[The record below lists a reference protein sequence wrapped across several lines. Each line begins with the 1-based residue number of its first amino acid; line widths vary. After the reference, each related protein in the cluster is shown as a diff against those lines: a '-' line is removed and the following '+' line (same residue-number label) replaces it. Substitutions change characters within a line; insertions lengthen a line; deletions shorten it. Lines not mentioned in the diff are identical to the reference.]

1 MKKIIITGANGF
13 VSRYFIE
20 YLNENAIN
28 FDILGLDIS
37 TDTDLNIKYQQ
48 VNLTDKDLIYKIL
61 KEYQPDYILHLASV
75 SSVAQS
81 WHNPVESFVNNTN
94 IFLNL
99 IDSVRELNLHSRILS
114 VGSSE
119 EYGDYPA
126 DKMPLKEN
134 YELHPNNPYSVA
146 RASQEH
152 LSKLYANSLGVD
164 IVMTRSFNHI
174 GPRQKDVFV
183 VSSFVKQIVEI
194 ALGKRDNLV
203 HVGNVDVI
211 RDFLDVRDVVDAYY
225 KILTQGKKGEV
236 YNVCKGE
243 GVRLKDVI
251 YLTSNVLSINVNLK
265 VDETRI
271 RPSESPLIIGDNSKL
286 KNELLWSPKYSLD
299 KTLCD
304 IIDYW
309 KSEISEVVLN

>member
-13 VSRYFIE
+13 VSRYFVE
-20 YLNENAIN
+20 YLNKNTTD
-28 FDILGLDIS
+28 FDVLGLDIS
-37 TDTDLNIKYQQ
+37 ADTDLNIKYKQA
-48 VNLTDKDLIYKIL
+48 NLTDKGLIYRIL

-99 IDSVRELNLHSRILS
+99 IESVRELNLRSRILS
-114 VGSSE
+114 IGSSE

-152 LSKLYANSLGVD
+152 LSKLYANSFGVD

-203 HVGNVDVI
+203 HVGNIDLI

-225 KILTQGKKGEV
+225 KILTEGKRGEI
-236 YNVCKGE
+236 YNVCMGF
-243 GVRLKDVI
+243 GVKLGDIINLASRA
-251 YLTSNVLSINVNLK
+251 LSVDVNLI
-265 VDETRI
+265 VDKSRI
-271 RPSESPLIIGDNSKL
+271 RPSESIIIVGDNSKL
-286 KNELLWSPKYSLD
+286 KNELNWVPKYFLE

-304 IIDYW
+304 IIEYW
-309 KSEISEVVLN
+309 KSEISEVVLK

>member
-20 YLNENAIN
+20 YLNQNALG
-28 FDILGLDIS
+28 FDILGLDIAS
-37 TDTDLNIKYQQ
+37 VTDLDIHYQQ
-48 VNLTDKDLIYKIL
+48 INLTDKDFIHRVLT
-61 KEYQPDYILHLASV
+61 EYQPDYILHLASV

-81 WHNPVESFVNNTN
+81 WHKPVESFVNNTN

-99 IDSVRELNLHSRILS
+99 IESVRELNLKSRILS

-126 DKMPLKEN
+126 DKMPLREN

-146 RASQEH
+146 RVSQEY
-152 LSKLYANSLGVD
+152 LSRVYANSFGVD

-174 GPRQKDVFV
+174 GPRQKDTFV

-194 ALGKRDNLV
+194 AIGKRDNLV
-203 HVGNVDVI
+203 HVGNIEVI

-225 KILTQGKKGEV
+225 KILTQGKSGEV

-243 GVRLKDVI
+243 GVNLKEI
-251 YLTSNVLSINVNLK
+251 INLASKALSIDVNLK
-265 VDETRI
+265 IDEERI
-271 RPSESPLIIGDNSKL
+271 RPNESIMIIGDNSKL
-286 KNELLWSPKYSLD
+286 RNELNWSPKYSLD

-304 IIDYW
+304 IIEYW
-309 KSEISEVVLN
+309 KSEVSEVILK